1 MSNDDYN
8 KILNEWY
15 HAKEQSKK
23 YEDLCEKYKSQ
34 INKIMIKN
42 NKNSLTTDKYKVSK
56 RSQIVSRISKSSV
69 PEDIWEKYSTST
81 MFDVFTL
88 KKI

>member
-8 KILNEWY
+8 KILNEWFQ
-15 HAKEQSKK
+15 AKEQLKK

-34 INKIMIKN
+34 VNKIMIKN
-42 NKNSLTTDKYKVSK
+42 NKNSLVTDKFKVSK
-56 RSQIVSRISKSSV
+56 RSQISSRISKSSV

-81 MFDVFTL
+81 MFDVFTI

>member
-1 MSNDDYN
+1 MSEDSYN
-8 KILNEWY
+8 KILDDWQY
-15 HAKEQSKK
+15 AKDQLKK

-34 INKIMIKN
+34 INKIMVKN

-56 RSQIVSRISKSSV
+56 RSQIVSRISKNSV